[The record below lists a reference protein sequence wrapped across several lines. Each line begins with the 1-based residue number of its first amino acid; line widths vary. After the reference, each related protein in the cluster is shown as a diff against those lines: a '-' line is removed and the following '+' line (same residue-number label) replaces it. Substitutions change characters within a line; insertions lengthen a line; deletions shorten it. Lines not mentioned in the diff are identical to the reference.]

1 MNAVPQATLFD
12 RPLPDPT
19 RNIAGGL
26 HRGAGDTERAA
37 AELAAPRS
45 GTWRWRVLLAVARAG
60 ASGRTDWELH
70 GELGGL
76 LYTVAPRRHE
86 LARDGWI
93 EDSGQRRR
101 TPSGTE
107 AVVWRLS
114 EAGAK
119 ELAEVDAVAYPEVK
133 SIAEKRGEKIL
144 ASLQELRNIREQVL
158 AKLHGEKP

>member
-1 MNAVPQATLFD
+1 MNSTAVANVIMAVALARAMGRVYGTEAAAPQATLFD
-12 RPLPDPT
+12 HPLPDPT
-19 RNIAGGL
+19 RDIAGGL

-37 AELAAPRS
+37 AELVAPRS

-70 GELGGL
+70 TELGGL

-93 EDSGQRRR
+93 EDSGERRR

-107 AVVWRLS
+107 AVVWVMTGMGW
-114 EAGAK
+114 EALGRTRW
-119 ELAEVDAVAYPEVK
+119 
-133 SIAEKRGEKIL
+133 RG
-144 ASLQELRNIREQVL
+144 V
-158 AKLHGEKP
+158 P

>member
-12 RPLPDPT
+12 HPLPDPT
-19 RNIAGGL
+19 RDIAGAL

-45 GTWRWRVLLAVARAG
+45 GTWRWRVLLAV
-60 ASGRTDWELH
+60 
-70 GELGGL
+70 ELGGL

-93 EDSGQRRR
+93 VDSGERRR

-107 AVVWRLS
+107 AVVWVLS
-114 EAGAK
+114 EAGYRQ
-119 ELAEVDAVAYPEVK
+119 LPE
-133 SIAEKRGEKIL
+133 A
-144 ASLQELRNIREQVL
+144 A
-158 AKLHGEKP
+158 AW

>member
-1 MNAVPQATLFD
+1 MNAVAEVIVAVALARAVGRVYGTDAAAPQATLFD

-19 RNIAGGL
+19 RDIAGGL
-26 HRGAGDTERAA
+26 HREAGDTERAA
-37 AELAAPRS
+37 AELVAPRS

-70 GELGGL
+70 TELGGL

-93 EDSGQRRR
+93 EDSGKRRR

-107 AVVWRLS
+107 AVVWVLS
-114 EAGAK
+114 PAGLVGVLEKA
-119 ELAEVDAVAYPEVK
+119 LWVK
-133 SIAEKRGEKIL
+133 AGT
-144 ASLQELRNIREQVL
+144 
-158 AKLHGEKP
+158 P